1 MFKVEAVLECRIYK
15 VLTMPVNW
23 DIMMENT
30 MDPSHANWLHDGLFG
45 NWHDAAPLNMHVTH
59 APSDPNQVRFL
70 CSVPK

>member
-1 MFKVEAVLECRIYK
+1 
-15 VLTMPVNW
+15 MPVNW

-45 NWHDAAPLNMHVTH
+45 NWDDAAPLNMHVTH
-59 APSDPNQVRFL
+59 SPSDPNQVRFL